1 MNNLYV
7 YCFISRNKDN
17 KNIEGFKTRSKSILA
32 YEEDFGKIEKEFKE
46 WAAAGVPG
54 EKARLY
60 RTLNARAEDKI
71 RDGFMVHL
79 IKNKPLTTTKSYSN
93 LLASIAMKAENR
105 AESMWIFDF
114 DVDKEDA
121 VDEFIEDI
129 KQFTTIYW
137 NENQEKIAV
146 LGMDAKKY
154 KTPNGYAIVVPHGF
168 DTRNL
173 LEKWGEYDIT
183 LKRDDLLFL
192 DMIQK
197 EVE

>member
-1 MNNLYV
+1 MDNLYV
-7 YCFISRNKDN
+7 YCFISRHKDN

-32 YEEDFGKIEKEFKE
+32 YAEDFDKIEKEFKE

-54 EKARLY
+54 ERTRLY

-71 RDGFMVHL
+71 RDAFMVHL

-93 LLASIAMKAENR
+93 LLASIAMKSECR
-105 AESMWIFDF
+105 GESMWMFDF
-114 DVDKEDA
+114 DVDDEEL
-121 VDEFIEDI
+121 VDVFIDDI
-129 KQFTTIYW
+129 KEITTTYED
-137 NENQEKIAV
+137 ENQEHIAV
-146 LGMDAKKY
+146 PGIKAKKY

-192 DMIQK
+192 DVIQK

>member
-1 MNNLYV
+1 MNKLYV

-17 KNIEGFKTRSKSILA
+17 KDVKGFKTRSKSILA
-32 YEEDFGKIEKEFKE
+32 YAEDFDKIEKEFKE

-54 EKARLY
+54 ERARFY

-71 RDGFMVHL
+71 RDAFMVHL
-79 IKNKPLTTTKSYSN
+79 IKNKPFTTTKSYSN

-105 AESMWIFDF
+105 AESKWIFDF
-114 DVDKEDA
+114 DIDDKEL

-137 NENQEKIAV
+137 NEDQEKIAM

-154 KTPNGYAIVVPHGF
+154 KTPNGYAVVVPHGF

-197 EVE
+197 EVK

>member
-1 MNNLYV
+1 MDNLYV
-7 YCFISRNKDN
+7 YSFISRNKDN
-17 KNIEGFKTRSKSILA
+17 KDVKGFRTRSKSILA
-32 YEEDFGKIEKEFKE
+32 YEEDFNKIEKEFKQ

-54 EKARLY
+54 EKTRLY
-60 RTLNARAEDKI
+60 RTLNSRSAEKI
-71 RDGFMVHL
+71 KENFMIHIIRNHPPMTTEHL
-79 IKNKPLTTTKSYSN
+79 SKS
-93 LLASIAMKAENR
+93 LASIAMKAENR

-114 DVDKEDA
+114 DVDEEDA

-137 NENQEKIAV
+137 DENQEKIAM

-154 KTPNGYAIVVPHGF
+154 KTPNGYAVVVPHGF

-173 LEKWGEYDIT
+173 LEKWKEYDIT
-183 LKRDDLLFL
+183 LKKDDLLFL
-192 DMIQK
+192 DIVQK

>member
-1 MNNLYV
+1 MDNLYV

-17 KNIEGFKTRSKSILA
+17 KDVKGFKTRSKAILA
-32 YEEDFGKIEKEFKE
+32 YAEDFGKIEKEFKE

-54 EKARLY
+54 ERTRFY
-60 RTLNARAEDKI
+60 RTLNARTEDKI
-71 RDGFMVHL
+71 RDAFMVHL

-93 LLASIAMKAENR
+93 LLASIAMEAENR

-114 DVDKEDA
+114 DIDDEELVD
-121 VDEFIEDI
+121 VFIDDI

-137 NENQEKIAV
+137 NENQEKIAM

-154 KTPNGYAIVVPHGF
+154 KTPNGYAVVVPHGF

-173 LEKWGEYDIT
+173 LEEWKEYDIT
-183 LKRDDLLFL
+183 LKKDDLLFL

>member
-1 MNNLYV
+1 MDSLYV

-17 KNIEGFKTRSKSILA
+17 KNIKGFKTRSKSILA
-32 YEEDFGKIEKEFKE
+32 YAEDFDKIKKEFKE

-54 EKARLY
+54 ERTRLY

-71 RDGFMVHL
+71 RDAFIVHL

-93 LLASIAMKAENR
+93 LLPSIAMKSECR
-105 AESMWIFDF
+105 GESKWMFDF
-114 DVDKEDA
+114 DIDDEELVD
-121 VDEFIEDI
+121 VFIYDI
-129 KQFTTIYW
+129 KKITTIYW
-137 NENQEKIAV
+137 DENQEHVAV
-146 LGMDAKKY
+146 SGIKAKKY

-173 LEKWGEYDIT
+173 LKKWEGYDIT
-183 LKRDDLLFL
+183 LKKDDLLFL
-192 DMIQK
+192 NMIQK

>member
-1 MNNLYV
+1 MDNLYV

-17 KNIEGFKTRSKSILA
+17 KNIEGFKTRYKSILA
-32 YEEDFGKIEKEFKE
+32 YAEDFDKIEKEIKE

-54 EKARLY
+54 ERTRFY
-60 RTLNARAEDKI
+60 RTLNARVEDKI
-71 RDGFMVHL
+71 RDAFMVHL

-93 LLASIAMKAENR
+93 LLTSIAMKSECR
-105 AESMWIFDF
+105 GESKWMFDF
-114 DVDKEDA
+114 DIDDEELVD
-121 VDEFIEDI
+121 VFIYDI
-129 KQFTTIYW
+129 KKMNSGI
-137 NENQEKIAV
+137 K
-146 LGMDAKKY
+146 AKKY

>member
-114 DVDKEDA
+114 DVDKEEL
-121 VDEFIEDI
+121 VDIFIDDI
-129 KQFTTIYW
+129 KEITTIYW
-137 NENQEKIAV
+137 DNQERVAV
-146 LGMDAKKY
+146 PGIKAKKY

>member
-137 NENQEKIAV
+137 NDNQEKIAV

>member
-1 MNNLYV
+1 MDNLYV

-32 YEEDFGKIEKEFKE
+32 YAEDFDKIEKEFKE

-54 EKARLY
+54 ERTRLY

-71 RDGFMVHL
+71 RDAFMVHL
-79 IKNKPLTTTKSYSN
+79 IKHKPSTTTKSYSN
-93 LLASIAMKAENR
+93 LLTSIAMKSECR
-105 AESMWIFDF
+105 GESMWIFDF
-114 DVDKEDA
+114 DIDNEELVDI
-121 VDEFIEDI
+121 FIDDI
-129 KQFTTIYW
+129 KEITTIYW
-137 NENQEKIAV
+137 DNQERVAV
-146 LGMDAKKY
+146 PGIKAKKY

>member
-1 MNNLYV
+1 MDNLYV

-17 KNIEGFKTRSKSILA
+17 KNIEGFKTRYKSILA
-32 YEEDFGKIEKEFKE
+32 YEEDFDKIEKEFKE

-54 EKARLY
+54 ERTRLY

-71 RDGFMVHL
+71 RDAFMVHI

-93 LLASIAMKAENR
+93 LLTSIAMKSECR
-105 AESMWIFDF
+105 EESKWMFDF
-114 DVDKEDA
+114 DIDDEELVD
-121 VDEFIEDI
+121 VFIKDI
-129 KQFTTIYW
+129 EQITTVYLD
-137 NENQEKIAV
+137 ENQEIVATHGIK
-146 LGMDAKKY
+146 AKKY

-183 LKRDDLLFL
+183 LKRDDLLCL